1 MTVKNNNAAV
11 LVFAFIGFLIGFK
24 EWKVK
29 YLILRIGNSQ
39 DIGISITGK
48 SSWLVKPSIVFNLV
62 LVCVRPPRFQSNWL
76 DWFYFNWL
84 VVGLQK
90 QVNYLLDSDGSI
102 GWLKLVV
109 KLFDCCDWLQFLVFE
124 SHVKTAANF
133 ATCQRSVSMWR
144 NAKWV
149 VF

>member
-11 LVFAFIGFLIGFK
+11 LVFAFVGFLIGFK
-24 EWKVK
+24 KWKVK
-29 YLILRIGNSQ
+29 YLILRIGNNQ

-102 GWLKLVV
+102 GWLKLVQSN
-109 KLFDCCDWLQFLVFE
+109 LDYPDSPGPQ
-124 SHVKTAANF
+124 
-133 ATCQRSVSMWR
+133 
-144 NAKWV
+144 
-149 VF
+149 